1 MMQNECF
8 FDSFFWG
15 GGEGIVDQIS
25 DILLYLK
32 LFILLFPFILVG
44 GEGKAES
51 GLDKGGDGG
60 KEAESS
66 AAEAEQAEQENT
78 ET

>member
-1 MMQNECF
+1 M
-8 FDSFFWG
+8 
-15 GGEGIVDQIS
+15 
-25 DILLYLK
+25 
-32 LFILLFPFILVG
+32 G

-78 ET
+78 ETWPVVAINQTACS